1 MPLPPWI
8 KRASHS
14 VTAARE
20 IISCPGFYLKK
31 KKGKDNHTSATNVEL
46 TRDTINKDTAIQE
59 IQLTTNALWKLHCK
73 HMDST
78 VSWYIRPPLVI
89 QIARLD
95 FLNYQRFHLLQDDE
109 PLHQLCSPQCLIQA
123 WVLRVRSPGVL
134 TSWVPS
140 IRRVTSTSR
149 GTID

>member
-20 IISCPGFYLKK
+20 IVSCPGFYF

-59 IQLTTNALWKLHCK
+59 IQLTTNTLWKLHCI
-73 HMDST
+73 HTDSIMVYSAT
-78 VSWYIRPPLVI
+78 ILVS

-109 PLHQLCSPQCLIQA
+109 PLHQFCSPQCLIQA
-123 WVLRVRSPGVL
+123 WVLRARSPEVL